1 MNKSKKGLI
10 IIVAALAAITISTGF
25 SYAEFPYL
33 PQQVGN
39 ETYEF
44 VGKQYQKNSECE
56 MMVMQYVLAAPYDY
70 KNKVAP
76 YMLFTQDRCDSE
88 KIPNWTQCPV
98 WINKDLGFCNNIT
111 E

>member
-1 MNKSKKGLI
+1 MNKNKKCVI
-10 IIVAALAAITISTGF
+10 ITIAALAAIIISTEI
-25 SYAEFPYL
+25 SYADFPYL

-44 VGKQYQKNSECE
+44 SGKQYEKNSECE
-56 MMVMQYVLAAPYDY
+56 MMVIQYIVAKPYDY

-76 YMLFTQDRCDSE
+76 FMLFTQDRCDSE
-88 KIPNWTQCPV
+88 KIPTWTQCPV
-98 WINKDLGFCNNIT
+98 WVNKDLGFCNNIT